1 MEVGGSKIT
10 SLGGENH
17 MRTFL
22 VEGQGVSKTR
32 SLANRTAKTWKER
45 PGLNYNRNSRS
56 TKYIIAGH
64 EGAGFQRQK
73 KHSWK
78 MPVTKGKLDK

>member
-1 MEVGGSKIT
+1 MEVGGSEIT

-22 VEGQGVSKTR
+22 VGDQGVLKTR
-32 SLANRTAKTWKER
+32 SLANRTVKTWKER

-56 TKYIIAGH
+56 KNIYNY
-64 EGAGFQRQK
+64 RK
-73 KHSWK
+73 
-78 MPVTKGKLDK
+78 